1 MKHPILWRTPMAIP
15 NGMKI
20 EDYMRRSTGLYKEIR
35 LSESKENPSAASSQG
50 ASSAPSFSGILST
63 VQKKQPEPAKT
74 SVQAM
79 TLEDYQ
85 VKANRI
91 PAFQKIDRLRMNRN
105 KAAASTSAGEIGV
118 DSGTPARARTASP
131 SSFSRKMR
139 SAQQPAAGRNAE
151 APNRTAPVSPDVR
164 QAKIHRTIEQTAR
177 KYGLAPELVHSIV
190 QAESNYQPNAVSS
203 AGAMGLMQLMPETAK
218 EMGVSN
224 PFDIQQNIEGGIKY
238 LKKML
243 DTFDGDLKKALQA
256 YNAGPGAVVRHK
268 GEVPY
273 SETRSYVQRVMAS
286 VKHRLG

>member
-1 MKHPILWRTPMAIP
+1 MAIP

-20 EDYMRRSTGLYKEIR
+20 EDYMRRSTGLFKEIR
-35 LSESKENPSAASSQG
+35 LSESKENPSAASSPG
-50 ASSAPSFSGILST
+50 GSSAPSFSGILST
-63 VQKKQPEPAKT
+63 IQNKQPEPAKA

-105 KAAASTSAGEIGV
+105 KAAASAGESGV
-118 DSGTPARARTASP
+118 DSGTPTRSRTTSP

-139 SAQQPAAGRNAE
+139 SVQQPSAGRNA
-151 APNRTAPVSPDVR
+151 AAATRVASLSPDAR
-164 QAKIHRTIEQTAR
+164 QTKIHQTIEQTAR

-273 SETRSYVQRVMAS
+273 AETRSYVQRVMAS

>member
-1 MKHPILWRTPMAIP
+1 MAIP
-15 NGMKI
+15 TGMKI

-35 LSESKENPSAASSQG
+35 LSESKETSSTASSPG
-50 ASSAPSFSGILST
+50 ASSAPSFSGILSSI
-63 VQKKQPEPAKT
+63 QKKQPEPAKA

-85 VKANRI
+85 IKANRI

-105 KAAASTSAGEIGV
+105 KAGTSTPAGENKS
-118 DSGTPARARTASP
+118 DATTPTRPRTASP
-131 SSFSRKMR
+131 SSYSRKMR
-139 SAQQPAAGRNAE
+139 STQQPGSRNPTAANH
-151 APNRTAPVSPDVR
+151 TAPVSPDTR
-164 QAKIHRTIEQTAR
+164 RAKIHHAIEQTAK

-224 PFDIQQNIEGGIKY
+224 PFDIQQNIEGGTKY

-243 DTFDGDLKKALQA
+243 DTFDGDLQKALQA
-256 YNAGPGAVVRHK
+256 YNAGPGAVIRHK
-268 GEVPY
+268 GDVPY

-286 VKHRLG
+286 VKNRLG

>member
-1 MKHPILWRTPMAIP
+1 MAIP

-20 EDYMRRSTGLYKEIR
+20 EDYMRRATGLYKEIR
-35 LSESKENPSAASSQG
+35 LNESKENPSAPSSSET
-50 ASSAPSFSGILST
+50 ASAPSFSGILST
-63 VQKKQPEPAKT
+63 IQKKQPETAKA
-74 SVQAM
+74 SVQPM

-91 PAFQKIDRLRMNRN
+91 TAFQKIDRLRMNRN
-105 KAAASTSAGEIGV
+105 KAGTSKPPSESGV
-118 DSGTPARARTASP
+118 DSEIPVRSKASSP
-131 SSFSRKMR
+131 SSLSRKIR
-139 SAQQPAAGRNAE
+139 GVQKLEGRKTTTGK
-151 APNRTAPVSPDVR
+151 PTAPISPDAR
-164 QAKIHRTIEQTAR
+164 QTKIHQTIEQTAK

-203 AGAMGLMQLMPETAK
+203 AGAMGLMQLMPDTAK

-243 DTFDGDLKKALQA
+243 ETFDGDLKKALQA
-256 YNAGPGAVVRHK
+256 YNAGPGAVIRHK

-273 SETRSYVQRVMAS
+273 SETRTYVQRVMAS
-286 VKHRLG
+286 VKNRLG